1 LRFNFSPM
9 ETLTMTVTR
18 ASTLR
23 RTLAAALIV
32 SMSFLGVSMP
42 AQAGVI
48 GTEAVVQAQSQTES
62 MSAGRVRLAAALGRS
77 GVVQILQSRGVD
89 PEAAKAR
96 IATLSDSE
104 AANLAQQIDD
114 APAGGINLLAGVALV
129 FVVLV
134 ITDILGFTKIF
145 SFTSPIK

>member
-1 LRFNFSPM
+1 
-9 ETLTMTVTR
+9 MTVNQ

-23 RTLAAALIV
+23 RTVAAALIV
-32 SMSFLGVSMP
+32 SMNGLGLSMP

-48 GTEAVVQAQSQTES
+48 GTEAVVQTLTQPQTES
-62 MSAGRVRLAAALGRS
+62 MGAGRVRLAAALGRS
-77 GVVQILQSRGVD
+77 DVAEILQSRGVD

-96 IATLSDSE
+96 IAALSDSE
-104 AANLAQQIDD
+104 AARLAQQIDE

-145 SFTSPIK
+145 SFTSAIK

>member
-1 LRFNFSPM
+1 
-9 ETLTMTVTR
+9 MTVTR

-23 RTLAAALIV
+23 RTVAASLIA
-32 SMSFLGVSMP
+32 SMSFMGVSMP

-48 GTEAVVQAQSQTES
+48 GTEAVVQTQMRTQSQAES
-62 MSAGRVRLAAALGRS
+62 MSAGRVRLAAALARS
-77 GVVQILQSRGVD
+77 DVVEILQSRGVD

-104 AANLAQQIDD
+104 AASLAQQIDE